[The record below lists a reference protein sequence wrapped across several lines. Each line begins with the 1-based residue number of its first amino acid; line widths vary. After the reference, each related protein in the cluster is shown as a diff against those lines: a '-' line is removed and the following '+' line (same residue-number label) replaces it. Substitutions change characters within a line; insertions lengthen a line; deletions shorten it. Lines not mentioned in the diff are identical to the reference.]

1 VLALGPAMGRAGSRH
16 EVGDLE
22 GRDHSDDVV
31 SHFASRVH

>member
-1 VLALGPAMGRAGSRH
+1 MLALGPAMERAGSRH

-22 GRDHSDDVV
+22 GRGHSGDVV